1 MTVDPRA
8 TYRLQ
13 FRPGFGFAEAAAL
26 ADYLAALGISHVY
39 ASPYLQA
46 APGSTHGYDVV
57 DPARVNEELGG
68 ATGHRTFCD
77 ALARAQLGQLLDIVP
92 NHMAIGPH
100 NPWWWDV
107 LENGPSSRYAYFF
120 DVEWSG
126 PEERLRDK
134 VLLPVLR
141 EHYGRVV
148 ESGEI
153 KIRREGGSFT
163 LHYFDHA
170 VPVAPHS
177 VADLLSRAAC
187 RCGSADLAFIAD
199 ALQFLPPPTATDR
212 ESVERLHRDKEVL
225 RRHLARLCSEQRSV
239 AVAIDAIMA
248 EINGNPDAVDSFLSR
263 QNYRLAF
270 WRAASQDLG
279 YRRFFDV
286 SSLVALRTED
296 THVFAETHSLVL
308 GWLREGVIDGLR
320 IDHPDGLR
328 DPEGYFWRLRDAQPT
343 AWIVAE
349 KILTGD
355 ERLPATWPVDG
366 TVGYEFISQ
375 VTRLLMHPD
384 GERPLTD
391 FYMELTGCAADFAS
405 VVRDAK
411 DLVLHDLL
419 GSELNRLTALLLRIC
434 EQHRGFRDYTRHE
447 VHQALR
453 ELLACFPAYRSY
465 ARPETGAVTE
475 FDRQCVDTAVEQA
488 KALRPDMDAVLVD
501 FIRDILLLR
510 IRGEAES
517 ELACRFQQLSGSVMA
532 KGVEDTAFYNFN
544 RLVALNEV
552 GASPDCF
559 TIGLDEFHRACAHTL
574 KHWPRTLLATST
586 HDTKRSEDVR
596 ARLAVLSEIPDRW
609 TAAVRG
615 WVLHNERHR
624 RDGMPDRNTE
634 YLFYQAMVGAW
645 PVDRE
650 RALAYMQKAIREAK
664 TRTSWNAPSAEFEEA
679 VNAFVVDVLAD
690 RAFVSELQ
698 AFVDLVAEPGRI
710 NSLAQVLLKMTAPGV
725 PDIYQG
731 SELWDLSLVDPDNRR
746 HVDFRQREQLL
757 AELTDVT
764 PESVLART
772 DEGLPKLWVIKQALA
787 LRRARPRAF
796 GSEGTYQPIE
806 AEGSRAE
813 HVVAFVR
820 GEEILTLV
828 PRWRLRLG
836 GDWDD
841 TWIEVPAGRW
851 RHLFSGDV
859 FASGQT
865 LIHDLLA
872 RFPVCLLA
880 RDSEA

>member
-1 MTVDPRA
+1 
-8 TYRLQ
+8 
-13 FRPGFGFAEAAAL
+13 L
-26 ADYLAALGISHVY
+26 A
-39 ASPYLQA
+39 
-46 APGSTHGYDVV
+46 
-57 DPARVNEELGG
+57 
-68 ATGHRTFCD
+68 
-77 ALARAQLGQLLDIVP
+77 
-92 NHMAIGPH
+92 
-100 NPWWWDV
+100 
-107 LENGPSSRYAYFF
+107 
-120 DVEWSG
+120 
-126 PEERLRDK
+126 
-134 VLLPVLR
+134 
-141 EHYGRVV
+141 
-148 ESGEI
+148 
-153 KIRREGGSFT
+153 
-163 LHYFDHA
+163 
-170 VPVAPHS
+170 
-177 VADLLSRAAC
+177 
-187 RCGSADLAFIAD
+187 
-199 ALQFLPPPTATDR
+199 
-212 ESVERLHRDKEVL
+212 
-225 RRHLARLCSEQRSV
+225 
-239 AVAIDAIMA
+239 
-248 EINGNPDAVDSFLSR
+248 
-263 QNYRLAF
+263 
-270 WRAASQDLG
+270 
-279 YRRFFDV
+279 
-286 SSLVALRTED
+286 
-296 THVFAETHSLVL
+296 L

-355 ERLPATWPVDG
+355 EQLPATWPVDG

-384 GERPLTD
+384 GETPLTD
-391 FYMELTGCAADFAS
+391 FYVELTGCAADFAS

-465 ARPETGAVTE
+465 ARPETGAVTD
-475 FDRQCVDTAVEQA
+475 FDRQCVETAVEQA
-488 KALRPDMDAVLVD
+488 KTLRPDMDVVLVD

-552 GASPDCF
+552 GNSPDRF
-559 TIGLDEFHRACAHTL
+559 TIDLDEFHDACARTL

-634 YLFYQAMVGAW
+634 YLFYQTLVGAW
-645 PVDRE
+645 PIDRE

-664 TRTSWNAPSAEFEEA
+664 RRTSWTAPNAEFEEA

-690 RAFVSELQ
+690 RAFADELQ
-698 AFVDLVAEPGRI
+698 AFVDRLAEPGRV
-710 NSLAQVLLKMTAPGV
+710 NSLAQLLLKMTAPGV

-746 HVDFRQREQLL
+746 DVDFQRRGQLL

-764 PESVLART
+764 PEAVLART

-796 GSEGTYQPIE
+796 GPEGTYEPLR
-806 AEGSRAE
+806 AEGTRAA

-820 GEEILTLV
+820 GEEVLTLV
-828 PRWRLRLG
+828 PRWPLRLG

-841 TWIEVPAGRW
+841 TRIDLPAGRW
-851 RHLFSGDV
+851 RHLFSGDL
-859 FASGQT
+859 FATGPT
-865 LIHDLLA
+865 TVHALLS

-880 RDSEA
+880 RDNDT